1 MTPQCLKIIPNVVD
15 ETFLPRHPQELLSS
29 ADFQPVPN
37 SSVVNN
43 DEYRWLN
50 PSVRPSPN
58 ALGAGESIQLGGS
71 QGFIALGPSYL
82 QLETPQLPR
91 A

>member
-1 MTPQCLKIIPNVVD
+1 MTLQCLKIIPNMVD

-37 SSVVNN
+37 ISGVNN
-43 DEYRWLN
+43 DEYSWLN

-71 QGFIALGPSYL
+71 IALGPSYL